1 MHSYMLRANNYRYR
15 SAQFVS
21 LYPDFTVGT
30 GILPALLKYFCCQ
43 HIRIKALGL
52 VAQTPA
58 RITASEEFHLA
69 LKQRSRVILPFS
81 SALLNWDSPLLRE
94 FSSRG
99 EGVFGKVY
107 PAIKVPLWT
116 PPAVKVPLRPFST
129 GVAGVFSLWRSK
141 VASKS
146 LEKVVL
152 CACLEGRR
160 GVLR

>member
-1 MHSYMLRANNYRYR
+1 MPMHIYMLRANNSRYR

-69 LKQRSRVILPFS
+69 LKQ
-81 SALLNWDSPLLRE
+81 
-94 FSSRG
+94 
-99 EGVFGKVY
+99 
-107 PAIKVPLWT
+107 T
-116 PPAVKVPLRPFST
+116 
-129 GVAGVFSLWRSK
+129 
-141 VASKS
+141 
-146 LEKVVL
+146 VL
-152 CACLEGRR
+152 CL
-160 GVLR
+160 LM